1 MTMPFRRP
9 TFLGALAAVAVL
21 GGCAGNDLD
30 ETGGIRVTRSTCPA
44 VAIPT
49 YTGEISLFSPEQSRD
64 LRALDV
70 SATITNLRTTCNSEG
85 ETVQVT
91 TTFDVIARRAS
102 QTGARQV
109 VLPYFAT
116 VMRGGTRIVSKQ
128 IGRVALDFTDGNVR
142 AQTSGQASAAY
153 AKSMATL
160 PEAVRDRLDRKRK
173 ATDPDAALD
182 PMNDPAIRSAVN
194 DSSFE
199 LLVGFQL
206 TDGQLAYNATR

>member
-1 MTMPFRRP
+1 MSMSLRRP
-9 TFLGALAAVAVL
+9 LLLAALATTVAL

-30 ETGGIRVTRSTCPA
+30 ETGGLRITRSTCPA
-44 VAIPT
+44 VAIPA
-49 YTGEISLFSPEQSRD
+49 YTGEIAIFSPEQSRD

-91 TTFDVIARRAS
+91 TTFDVLARRAS
-102 QTGARQV
+102 QSGARQV

-128 IGRVALDFTDGNVR
+128 LGSVALNFTDGSVR
-142 AQTSGQASAAY
+142 AQTNAQASASY

-194 DSSFE
+194 ESSFE

-206 TDGQLAYNATR
+206 TEAQLAYNATR